1 MQVNNPPLM
10 TLREL
15 FDLGKQAKGEIQHL
29 YLHWTA
35 GRYQQFFA
43 DYHLSIDGEGQLH
56 QTCNRFTD
64 LKAHTYQ
71 RNSGAIGI
79 ALCCALN
86 ASWNGERP
94 NLGSY
99 PPTLKQ
105 LQNVAKVVAVLCAAL
120 GLEIT
125 EQSVM
130 THAEAAALDGYGPGS
145 GDSETRWDLSWV
157 QDAKGNLCP
166 GGDFLRQLAQYY
178 SKALLLLAPP
188 GKGEG
193 EE

>member
-15 FDLGKQAKGEIQHL
+15 FDLGKQAKGQITHL

-35 GRYQQFFA
+35 GRYQQFFD
-43 DYHLSIDGEGQLH
+43 DYHLNLDGEGQLY

-79 ALCCALN
+79 ALCCALD
-86 ASWNGERP
+86 ASWNGEKP
-94 NLGSY
+94 YLGTY
-99 PPTLKQ
+99 PPTIKQ
-105 LQNVAKVVAVLCAAL
+105 LQNVAKVVAVLCTAL
-120 GLEIT
+120 GIEIT

-145 GDSETRWDLSWV
+145 GDRDTRWDLAWV
-157 QDAKGNLCP
+157 QDASGNLCP
-166 GGDFLRQLAQYY
+166 GGELLRQLAQYY

-188 GKGEG
+188 GKGE
-193 EE
+193 EEE

>member
-43 DYHLSIDGEGQLH
+43 DYHLSIDGEGQLY
-56 QTCNRFTD
+56 QTCSRFTD

-79 ALCCALN
+79 ALCCALD
-86 ASWNGERP
+86 ASWKGERP
-94 NLGSY
+94 DLGSY
-99 PPTLKQ
+99 PPPLKQ

-145 GDSETRWDLSWV
+145 GDRDTRWDLAWV
-157 QDAKGNLCP
+157 QDASGNLCP

-178 SKALLLLAPP
+178 SKALLLLAPQS
-188 GKGEG
+188 KGE
-193 EE
+193 EEE

>member
-15 FDLGKQAKGEIQHL
+15 FDLGRQAKGEIQHL

-35 GRYQQFFA
+35 GRYQQFFD

-79 ALCCALN
+79 ALCCALD
-86 ASWNGERP
+86 ASWNGEKP
-94 NLGSY
+94 DLGTY

-105 LQNVAKVVAVLCAAL
+105 LQNEAKVVAVLCTAL
-120 GLEIT
+120 GIEIT
-125 EQSVM
+125 PESVM
-130 THAEAAALDGYGPGS
+130 THAEASTLDGYGPGS
-145 GDSETRWDLSWV
+145 GDRETRWDLAWV
-157 QDAKGNLCP
+157 QDASGNLCP

-178 SKALLLLAPP
+178 SKALLLLAPQS
-188 GKGEG
+188 KGE
-193 EE
+193 EEE

>member
-1 MQVNNPPLM
+1 MQVNNPLLM
-10 TLREL
+10 MLREL
-15 FDLGKQAKGEIQHL
+15 FDLGKQAKGQITHL

-35 GRYQQFFA
+35 GRYKQFLD

-56 QTCNRFTD
+56 QTCSKFTD

-79 ALCCALN
+79 ALCCALD
-86 ASWNGERP
+86 ASWKGERP
-94 NLGSY
+94 DLGTY

-105 LQNVAKVVAVLCAAL
+105 LQNLAKVVAVLCTAL
-120 GLEIT
+120 GLAIT
-125 EQSVM
+125 PESVM
-130 THAEAAALDGYGPGS
+130 THAEEAALDGYGPGS
-145 GDSETRWDLSWV
+145 GDRDTRWDLAWV

-178 SKALLLLAPP
+178 SKALLLLAPQS
-188 GKGEG
+188 KGE
-193 EE
+193 EEE

>member
-1 MQVNNPPLM
+1 M

-15 FDLGKQAKGEIQHL
+15 FDLGKQAKGRITHL

-43 DYHLSIDGEGQLH
+43 DYHLNLDGEGQLY
-56 QTCNRFTD
+56 QTCSRVTD

-79 ALCCALN
+79 ALCCALD

-94 NLGSY
+94 DLGTY

-120 GLEIT
+120 GIELTPE
-125 EQSVM
+125 SVM
-130 THAEAAALDGYGPGS
+130 THAEAAAFDGYGPGS
-145 GDSETRWDLSWV
+145 GDRDTRGDLAWV
-157 QDAKGNLCP
+157 QDASGNHCACS
-166 GGDFLRQLAQYY
+166 DVLRQLAQYY
-178 SKALLLLAPP
+178 SKALLLLAPQS
-188 GKGEG
+188 KGE
-193 EE
+193 EEE